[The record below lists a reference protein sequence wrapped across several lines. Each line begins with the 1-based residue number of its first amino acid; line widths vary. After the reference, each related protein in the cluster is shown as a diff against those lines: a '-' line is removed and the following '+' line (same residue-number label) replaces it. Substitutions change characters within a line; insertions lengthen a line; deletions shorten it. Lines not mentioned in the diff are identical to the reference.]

1 MTLSH
6 LNVLV
11 WREQVEVKFQ
21 VRDATGFV
29 SELCKKLH
37 H

>member
-1 MTLSH
+1 M
-6 LNVLV
+6 NVLV
-11 WREQVEVKFQ
+11 GREQVKVKFQ
-21 VRDATGFV
+21 VGDAAGFV